1 MKVVSQENSYR
12 INGPGRF
19 FERVNAFLQTMDLRG
34 MSPQSAR
41 SYAFDLL
48 ALFRYLQTL
57 EKTWT
62 KKFTQKD
69 LQTWMFH
76 CQKQNLKAR
85 SINRRL
91 ACVRVFYRY
100 CFGAHIPHAAGVL
113 YPKGYYKGPRRDS
126 RLGLFFPARRGLLEL
141 KIRIPREVIDPLK
154 PAEVDKFLLGIR
166 RYRDLAIVLIMLLCG
181 LRSQEVIGLSF
192 PEIDFQQSQLRVRGK
207 GKKERMIPMPYRLME
222 VFEKYISFERPADAC
237 DRFFVVL
244 QGAKTGQPMTSS
256 GLRSL
261 FRYRRGIKA
270 IPRAKPHQFRH
281 AFASDLAR
289 AGVPITT
296 IQRLLGHSDPSTSE
310 IYIQLFMED
319 IRADYEKAMKRI
331 EERYAAL
338 QG

>member
-1 MKVVSQENSYR
+1 MKVILRDKSYR
-12 INGPGRF
+12 VDGLGRF
-19 FERVNAFLQTMDLRG
+19 FERANEFLQAMDLRG

-41 SYAFDLL
+41 AYAFDLI
-48 ALFRYLQTL
+48 ALCKWL
-57 EKTWT
+57 ETMDKTWT

-69 LQTWMFH
+69 LQSWMFQ
-76 CQKQNLKAR
+76 CQRENLKAR
-85 SINRRL
+85 SMNRRL

-141 KIRIPREVIDPLK
+141 KIRVPREVIDPLK
-154 PAEVDKFLLGIR
+154 PTEVDGFISGIR
-166 RYRDLAIVLIMLLCG
+166 RYRDLAIILVMLLCG
-181 LRSQEVIGLSF
+181 LRSQEVIALCIAD
-192 PEIDFQQSQLRVRGK
+192 IDFQQSQLRVRGK
-207 GKKERMIPMPYRLME
+207 GKKERMIPMAYRLME
-222 VFEKYISFERPADAC
+222 VFEKYISFERPNDAG
-237 DRFFVVL
+237 DRFFVIL
-244 QGAKTGQPMTSS
+244 QGIKTGQPLTSA

-261 FRYRRGIKA
+261 FRYRRGITS
-270 IPRAKPHQFRH
+270 IERAKPHQFRH